1 VTPRDSR
8 ERASLPFEMAG
19 NVPQIEQP
27 RILEALLNSWLDRL
41 EMDII
46 VKIAR
51 NRLLSGQ

>member
-1 VTPRDSR
+1 
-8 ERASLPFEMAG
+8 MAG